1 MNLKRYKHQKGP
13 RPPRNSIRKNGFQK
27 SFEEKSSN
35 RNKFINKNP
44 AQALTKYL
52 ALAKNA
58 ASSGD
63 TIKAEYY
70 YQHVDHFSRLKTEN
84 DINKDKDGQINE
96 IENKKNSNEEKNDV
110 VFLKEKSSE
119 NKQYISNKEQEV
131 DDDSLD
137 SVSFLSEP
145 LKKD

>member
-1 MNLKRYKHQKGP
+1 MNISCSSRD
-13 RPPRNSIRKNGFQK
+13 KN
-27 SFEEKSSN
+27 
-35 RNKFINKNP
+35 
-44 AQALTKYL
+44 
-52 ALAKNA
+52 
-58 ASSGD
+58 
-63 TIKAEYY
+63 
-70 YQHVDHFSRLKTEN
+70 FSRLKTEN

>member
-1 MNLKRYKHQKGP
+1 MNLKKYKYQRGP
-13 RPPRNSIRKNGFQK
+13 RSPRNSIRKNGFHK
-27 SFEEKSSN
+27 SFEDKNSN

-84 DINKDKDGQINE
+84 DIDKDGQINE
-96 IENKKNSNEEKNDV
+96 IENKKNTNEEKNDV

-119 NKQYISNKEQEV
+119 NNEYISNKAQEV
-131 DDDSLD
+131 DDESLD